1 MIVCFEGPSAI
12 GKTKL
17 SESFSDR
24 FNIVPEV
31 NLLFKSNETASKL
44 WYYEKQVERYR
55 LCQESTKTS
64 ILDGDIFQP
73 LWYNWIYG
81 YPSDFPSKQET
92 IEFYSRMIEDGRI
105 KFPDLYIVF
114 HADENEL
121 RLRKEKDVSRTRR
134 NFEKHLKLIKPQQ
147 EYFNFLD
154 YHTDVDV
161 EFVNFTNLE
170 GTKDIVTSIIQ
181 SKTAKEVSD
190 RKVFES
196 LTNWL
201 D

>member
-31 NLLFKSNETASKL
+31 NLLFEKDETASKL

-92 IEFYSRMIEDGRI
+92 IKFYSRMIEEGRI

-114 HADENEL
+114 HTDENEL
-121 RLRKEKDVSRTRR
+121 KLRKEKDISRTRR
-134 NFEKHLKLIKPQQ
+134 NFEKHLKIIKPQQ
-147 EYFNFLD
+147 EYFKFLNR
-154 YHTDVDV
+154 HTDVDV
-161 EFVNFTNLE
+161 VFVNFTDLNV
-170 GTKDIVTSIIQ
+170 TRDIVASIIQ
-181 SKTAKEVSD
+181 SKTVKEKSD
-190 RKVFES
+190 QRIFNS

-201 D
+201 N